1 MEDITLQTLSDLTY
15 LNKYYLVHAFKNYK
29 GVSPINYLINRRL
42 VEAKHLLATTN
53 YPISKIAASIGFSSQ
68 SYFSQFRKKTACRQM
83 PTDKMKSYK
92 KTPDN
97 HNPVSFYHN
106 LYLYLWL
113 YTNKRVSSPTSP
125 TSSITRPETEI
136 FLCPIMIRARQTTNT
151 IIIIMFLTALFISST
166 S

>member
-1 MEDITLQTLSDLTY
+1 MLTGIRINNRQKKRH
-15 LNKYYLVHAFKNYK
+15 LT
-29 GVSPINYLINRRL
+29 NYLEEYIPAFLPN
-42 VEAKHLLATTN
+42 
-53 YPISKIAASIGFSSQ
+53 PIFPRFFEKRQ
-68 SYFSQFRKKTACRQM
+68 ACHQM
-83 PTDKMKSYK
+83 PTDKMKSCK